1 MDLEVTK
8 RNLPEGL
15 PGAYTE
21 FVEGAPP
28 SLLMTCGL
36 SYEEEEAMEAEGRC
50 YGIQGPRDRRKCLY
64 TPSSIQDMDQERVRA
79 LRRKIESLRP
89 DWVQQVKWASEID
102 NVDHRIIS
110 YSGVPPYPAYAILL
124 NLLARGEM
132 PSDDEEP

>member
-1 MDLEVTK
+1 MSLEVVK

-21 FVEGAPP
+21 FVRNAPP
-28 SLLMTCGL
+28 SLLLSRGL

-50 YGIQGPRDRRKCLY
+50 YDEVQSPRDRRKCMY
-64 TPSSIQDMDQERVRA
+64 DPSSIEAMDHERVRS
-79 LRRKIESLRP
+79 LRRKIERLRP
-89 DWVQQVKWASEID
+89 DWVKRVKWACRID

-124 NLLARGEM
+124 NLVARGEV
-132 PSDDEEP
+132 PESE